1 MNTRD
6 KVTTF
11 MVAELKKIYPDWP
24 VVLANQNFPKLPEQ
38 YLLVNLLAERNIGN
52 QERWDTENEE
62 IAIAGSCEATF
73 NIQAFG
79 TGAIDTLG
87 QLGQHLERPSV
98 VDEFFV
104 ANMAVNDVADVQDL
118 TDLLDDTTWQER
130 GSVDLTISYDR
141 TVIDNPGWF
150 ETIRISG
157 VLVEGDLIN
166 AAVPSKIK
174 IETNIE
180 IKEKPHE
187 H

>member
-62 IAIAGSCEATF
+62 IAIAGSCEAAF
-73 NIQAFG
+73 NVQAFG

-87 QLGQHLERPSV
+87 QLGQHLERPSI

-104 ANMAVNDVADVQDL
+104 ANVAVNDVADVQDL

-180 IKEKPHE
+180 IKEKP
-187 H
+187 

>member
-1 MNTRD
+1 MNARD

-11 MVAELKKIYPDWP
+11 MVTELKKIYPDWP

-62 IAIAGSCEATF
+62 IAIAGACEATF
-73 NIQAFG
+73 NVQAFG

-87 QLGQHLERPSV
+87 QLGQHLERPSI

-104 ANMAVNDVADVQDL
+104 ANIAVNDVADVQDI

-150 ETIRISG
+150 ETISING
-157 VLVEGDLIN
+157 VLVAVDLIDKKT
-166 AAVPSKIK
+166 PSKMK
-174 IETNIE
+174 LDSNIE
-180 IKEKPHE
+180 IKEKP
-187 H
+187 